1 MSARLLV
8 VEDDAALARGL
19 AFNLREDGYEVCVA
33 QSCSAAREGL
43 AEFDPHLVLLDLG
56 LPDGDG
62 LDLLRELRDAGDRRA
77 VLCLTAR
84 GQETDQ
90 VMGLGL
96 GADDYVT
103 KPFALAVLRAR
114 VAALLRRAGQGLA
127 SKQDE
132 LVFGEVRVDLAG
144 HRVLHPDREEELTPL
159 EVQILT
165 YLHDRAGQ
173 AVERADML
181 RDIWGVRHAG
191 TTRTLDNHMA
201 RLRRKLEPDPSR
213 PRIVVTV
220 TGTGYRLEAGTSS

>member
-8 VEDDAALARGL
+8 VEDDGALARGL
-19 AFNLREDGYEVCVA
+19 AFNLEADGHEVRQAGTCA
-33 QSCSAAREGL
+33 AAREAL
-43 AEFDPHLVLLDLG
+43 ASFDPQLVLLDLG

-62 LDLLRELRDAGDRRA
+62 LDLLRELRGAGDQRA

-114 VAALLRRAGQGLA
+114 IEVLLRRVGVGEQGLA
-127 SKQDE
+127 R
-132 LVFGEVRVDLAG
+132 LVFGEVEVDLVG
-144 HRVLHPDREEELTPL
+144 RRVLHPDREEELTPL
-159 EVQILT
+159 EAEILG
-165 YLHDRAGQ
+165 YLAERSGQ
-173 AVERADML
+173 VVERAAML
-181 RDIWGVRHAG
+181 RDIWGVRSAG

-201 RLRRKLEPDPSR
+201 RLRKKVEPDPAN
-213 PRIVVTV
+213 PRIVLTV
-220 TGTGYRLEAGTSS
+220 TGTGYRLAGTSS

>member
-19 AFNLREDGYEVCVA
+19 AFNLGEDGYEVRVA
-33 QSCSAAREGL
+33 ENCAAAREGL
-43 AEFDPHLVLLDLG
+43 ANFDPHLVLLDLG

-114 VAALLRRAGQGLA
+114 VAALLRRAGHGVP
-127 SKQDE
+127 SGEDE

-144 HRVLHPDREEELTPL
+144 QRVIHPDREEELTPL
-159 EVQILT
+159 EAQILI
-165 YLHDRAGQ
+165 YLRDRAGQ

-201 RLRRKLEPDPSR
+201 RLRRKLEPDPSQ

-220 TGTGYRLEAGTSS
+220 TGTGYRLETGTSS

>member
-1 MSARLLV
+1 MTARLLV
-8 VEDDAALARGL
+8 IEDDGALARGL
-19 AFNLREDGYEVCVA
+19 AFNLEADGHEVRHA
-33 QSCSAAREGL
+33 GSCGEARSEL
-43 AEFDPHLVLLDLG
+43 STFDPHLVLLDLG

-62 LDLLRELRDAGDRRA
+62 LDLLRELREAGDRRA

-114 VAALLRRAGQGLA
+114 IDALLRRVGPAKSAATRL
-127 SKQDE
+127 S
-132 LVFGEVRVDLAG
+132 FGEVEVDLAAR
-144 HRVLHPDREEELTPL
+144 RVIHPDREEELTPL
-159 EVQILT
+159 EAEILA
-165 YLHDRAGQ
+165 YLAERAGQ

-181 RDIWGVRHAG
+181 RDIWGVRRAG

-201 RLRRKLEPDPSR
+201 RLRRKVEPDPAH

-220 TGTGYRLEAGTSS
+220 TGTGYRLPGTSS